1 MTLLLKSPGGLK
13 VGSMGD
19 CALILT
25 QLSLCCV
32 SFQVL
37 HEGLLRQQCQQRLM
51 HVSATL
57 QKVQSGRYRITPK
70 GDRPLTYEMA
80 NPPHFINHRKSWNS
94 WNTCEI
100 NEM

>member
-1 MTLLLKSPGGLK
+1 
-13 VGSMGD
+13 
-19 CALILT
+19 
-25 QLSLCCV
+25 
-32 SFQVL
+32 
-37 HEGLLRQQCQQRLM
+37 M

-94 WNTCEI
+94 WNTCET